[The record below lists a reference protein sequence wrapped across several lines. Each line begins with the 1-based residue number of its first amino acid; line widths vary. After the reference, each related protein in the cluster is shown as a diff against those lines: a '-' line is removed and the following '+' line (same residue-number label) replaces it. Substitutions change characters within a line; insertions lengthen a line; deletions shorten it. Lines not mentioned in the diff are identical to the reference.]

1 MRWVLSLEFRV
12 ECLGFRLYLGADG
25 VTMRWECNEVGV
37 VCVEFRVE
45 CLGFR
50 LYCSCYMS
58 TGSGSDCL
66 IEVGVQ

>member
-1 MRWVLSLEFRV
+1 M
-12 ECLGFRLYLGADG
+12 
-25 VTMRWECNEVGV
+25 GV